1 MFKHLDFTAT
11 ETRAADMTD
20 DELAYARTDARET
33 AEVWDRS
40 DKRLQDALEDTDPDG
55 NAGYYRDEASVYAR
69 EQARRKFREI
79 RETRK

>member
-1 MFKHLDFTAT
+1 MRKQLDFAAT
-11 ETRAADMTD
+11 EARAVDMTD
-20 DELAYARTDARET
+20 AELAFARTDARET

-40 DKRLQDALEDTDPDG
+40 DKRLRDALQDMDPDG

-69 EQARRKFREI
+69 EQARRKFREV

>member
-1 MFKHLDFTAT
+1 MYKHLDFAAT
-11 ETRAADMTD
+11 EARAADMTD
-20 DELAYARTDARET
+20 AELAFARTDARET

-40 DKRLQDALEDTDPDG
+40 DRRLRDALKDMDPDG
-55 NAGYYRDEASVYAR
+55 NAGFYRDEASVYAR